1 MSTYSVDANMLQKLK
16 DTIKEY
22 QESAEEKINQYL
34 HGRGYDMFDRS
45 IHNAMP
51 VSGRKWKGKGSSAR
65 SADSLQDKDKS
76 DNLSVTIRAKT
87 AYGYLYFPDDGSNTE
102 RHYGNQQFF
111 SKGVE
116 EKADEAVDDMIDFLK
131 F

>member
-1 MSTYSVDANMLQKLK
+1 MVQKLE

-22 QESAEEKINQYL
+22 QEGAEEKINQYL
-34 HGRGYDMFDRS
+34 HGKGYSMFDRA

-51 VSGRKWKGKGSSAR
+51 VSGRKWKGKKA
-65 SADSLQDKDKS
+65 AAKDAKSLQDKNKS

-87 AYGYLYFPDDGSNTE
+87 AYGYLYFPNDGSNTE
-102 RHYGNQQFF
+102 RHFGNQQFF
-111 SKGVE
+111 QKGVE
-116 EKADEAVDDMIDFLK
+116 EKADEAVNDMIDVLK